1 MDLKSVDCI
10 DFKIYLWAMEQF
22 MAQVRE
28 YAARSGVKPST
39 VVQKAGFAGNAWG
52 RWERDESSPTQRTLD
67 KILRYMLDN
76 PPPEED
82 RAERVG

>member
-10 DFKIYLWAMEQF
+10 DFKIYLGAMEQF

-28 YAARSGVKPST
+28 YATRSGVKPST
-39 VVQKAGFAGNAWG
+39 VVQKAGFAGNAWS

-67 KILRYMLDN
+67 KILRYMAQN
-76 PPPEED
+76 PPPEPEEEV
-82 RAERVG
+82 RAS